1 MQWKKD
7 WIDFTVNNKKN
18 THVTKMVFI
27 HQQKINERANTY
39 RLWEGSNDSE
49 RLKSNTLGGMHPF

>member
-7 WIDFTVNNKKN
+7 RIDFTVNNKKN

-27 HQQKINERANTY
+27 HRQKINERANTY
-39 RLWEGSNDSE
+39 RLCEDQTIQ
-49 RLKSNTLGGMHPF
+49 RD

>member
-7 WIDFTVNNKKN
+7 RIDFTVNNKKKKN

-27 HQQKINERANTY
+27 HQQKINKRANTY
-39 RLWEGSNDSE
+39 RLCEDQTIQ
-49 RLKSNTLGGMHPF
+49 RD